1 MDLHLDDEEAMKNK
15 SVLDAGGAA
24 DISCRVRRKN
34 WRTFALVLAL
44 LPCFASAQELELR
57 LPAAATDAA
66 TPAVLRDL
74 AERVLP
80 VYQESDRERYLAN
93 LSALQSVTGG
103 YAAADAT
110 RQELREWRHSAH
122 GAWPA
127 DRSVVYDIYLHARAV
142 EASAR
147 VPFAQA
153 LAQSFQDVVPRLND
167 PDAYAISWSF
177 EAPPPVSLETLQQQF
192 NRLRP
197 KGSVTLPEAVDLIWT
212 YFSFTAYRSLHPL
225 VDSLVAEDERRRY
238 STEEDVLIKTP
249 DGASIS
255 ALVVRPRN
263 APKALPALLEF
274 TIYVYPQNNAM
285 ECAAHGYVGVVAY
298 ARGKSKS
305 PDKAV
310 PFEHD
315 GDDARAV
322 INWIARQPWSDGRV
336 GMYGEDY
343 SGFSQWAAAKH
354 LPSALKAV
362 AASAATAPGLSLP
375 KQGGIYLNAAYRW
388 ARFVTD
394 NKGLDEEIYREDAHW
409 RWLDQTWYEKGMP
422 YWDLVHVYGKP
433 NANFR
438 RWLGHP
444 SYDAYWQKMIP
455 YRKDF
460 AQINI
465 PVLTTSGYFDSNEEA
480 ALYYLTEH
488 YKYNPQADQTLL
500 IGPYDEVVSQRGPV
514 PVLQRYQVDS
524 AALVDIHELRYQ
536 WFDYILKGGAK
547 PTLLQDRINYEV
559 MGANTWEHASS
570 LGAMANASLRF
581 YLEPAPASEVNRL
594 AAKMRSRTVFTRQAV
609 NLADR
614 SDAGW
619 LPTPDIVSKNLPL
632 HNALTFVS
640 DPLPQPLEV
649 NGLFSGLLDFMT
661 NKMDMDIT
669 IALYERLPSG
679 EYLRLFDP
687 PYTFRASYAQDRSHR
702 HLLKAGERQ
711 QLNFRSERL
720 TSRRFQAGS
729 RLVMVLGINK
739 RPDEQINYGT
749 GQDVSDESIADA
761 GVPLKIRWY
770 GSSYID
776 LPVRQ

>member
-1 MDLHLDDEEAMKNK
+1 MTKTLMPGADSRISTRSGRRL
-15 SVLDAGGAA
+15 AGPLY
-24 DISCRVRRKN
+24 V
-34 WRTFALVLAL
+34 ALLLAL
-44 LPCFASAQELELR
+44 LPSVGFAQELDLR
-57 LPAAATDAA
+57 LPAAATDAT

-93 LSALQSVTGG
+93 LSALQFVTGG
-103 YAAADAT
+103 YGAADAT

-142 EASAR
+142 EAAAR

-153 LAQSFQDVVPRLND
+153 LAQSFQEVVPRQND
-167 PDAYAISWSF
+167 PDAYAITWSF
-177 EAPPPVSLETLQQQF
+177 EAPPPVSLEALQQQF

-197 KGSVTLPEAVDLIWT
+197 KGSVTLPEAVDLIWI
-212 YFSFTAYRSLHPL
+212 YFSFNTYRSLHPL
-225 VDSLVAEDERRRY
+225 VDSLVAADQSRRY
-238 STEEDVLIKTP
+238 TTEENVLIKTP
-249 DGASIS
+249 GGASIS
-255 ALVVRPRN
+255 ALVVRPKN
-263 APKALPALLEF
+263 GPKALPALLEF

-298 ARGKSKS
+298 SRGKSTG
-305 PDKAV
+305 PDKAN

-315 GDDARAV
+315 GDDARSV
-322 INWIARQPWSDGRV
+322 INWIAKQPWSDGRV

-354 LPSALKAV
+354 LPSALKAI
-362 AASAATAPGLSLP
+362 ATSAATAPGISLP
-375 KQGGIYLNAAYRW
+375 RQGGIYLNSAYRW
-388 ARFVTD
+388 IRFVTD
-394 NKGLDEEIYREDAHW
+394 TKGLDEEIYREDAHW
-409 RWLDQTWYEKGMP
+409 RWLDQTWYASGRP
-422 YWDLVHVYGKP
+422 YWDLAHIYGKP

-444 SYDAYWQKMIP
+444 SYDGYWQKMIP
-455 YRKDF
+455 YRQDF
-460 AQINI
+460 AQISI
-465 PVLTTSGYFDSNEEA
+465 PVLTTTGYFDSNEEG

-488 YKYNPQADQTLL
+488 NKFNPHADQTLL
-500 IGPYDEVVSQRGPV
+500 IGPYDEVASQRGPV
-514 PVLQRYQVDS
+514 KVLQGYQVDA
-524 AALVDIHELRYQ
+524 AALIDIHELRYQ
-536 WFDYILKGGAK
+536 WFDYILKGGTK
-547 PTLLQDRINYEV
+547 PAVLQDRVNYQV

-570 LGAMANASLRF
+570 LAAMANGSLRF
-581 YLEPAPASEVNRL
+581 YLDPAGAGEANRL
-594 AAKMRSRTVFTRQAV
+594 AATMTSKTAFTRQTV

-614 SDAGW
+614 SDAAW
-619 LPTPDIVSKNLPL
+619 MPASDIVSRNLQL
-632 HNALTFVS
+632 HNDLTFVS
-640 DPLPQPLEV
+640 DPLPQAIEI
-649 NGLFSGLLDFMT
+649 NGLFSGLLDFT
-661 NKMDMDIT
+661 VNKMDMDVT
-669 IALYERLPSG
+669 IALYERLASG

-711 QLNFRSERL
+711 QLTFISERL

-761 GVPLKIRWY
+761 AIPLKIRWY

-776 LPVRQ
+776 VPVRQ